1 MSYLDEPLSESSTPF
16 DLLGFTPPPSLL
28 DQKLS
33 GSSILYDTLSFTPPP
48 SLPPAIT
55 MKRTTAVQ
63 DPDITH
69 ILSKHYD
76 TVTRFKEKK
85 YRLGISKAR
94 PNDKK
99 AIIPGFPYIKAAKEH
114 KAEKLWRCIETTTE
128 HELAKDIG
136 GYHPT
141 CLDCFLLLD
150 LYTTN
155 LVHIEIKEST
165 RTAESKL
172 AGLRQRIHVVY
183 PEHRLI
189 RPKLEIILVGLLG
202 HVLDSYKRNESK
214 KKKTHLFL
222 SGIKPKTPIADLIS
236 ITGDRSLTRR
246 HLSKGG
252 QKYYIATNVE
262 HLVLHGEPKDLEVS
276 AVIIRA
282 REIGE
287 DRVDHLLANMGEYL
301 VAVSF
306 LCHLSPNT
314 AMLSC
319 PV

>member
-1 MSYLDEPLSESSTPF
+1 MSYLDEPPSGSSTPF
-16 DLLGFTPPPSLL
+16 DPLGFTPPPSLL

-33 GSSILYDTLSFTPPP
+33 GSSILSDTLSFTPPP
-48 SLPPAIT
+48 SLPTAIT
-55 MKRTTAVQ
+55 MKRTTAVH

-69 ILSKHYD
+69 ILSKHYHS
-76 TVTRFKEKK
+76 VTRFKDKK

-128 HELAKDIG
+128 HELAKSIG
-136 GYHPT
+136 KYHHT
-141 CLDCFLLLD
+141 CLDCLYLLFL
-150 LYTTN
+150 TSTN
-155 LVHIEIKEST
+155 CVHTEIKEST

-189 RPKLEIILVGLLG
+189 RPKLEIILVALLG

-214 KKKTHLFL
+214 NKRKKTHLFL

-301 VAVSF
+301 VAPSLF
-306 LCHLSPNT
+306 F
-314 AMLSC
+314 AI
-319 PV
+319 